1 MRAHQWSGVLV
12 ALSLC
17 RARVALPEVRGAV
30 LYLRGGRESR
40 GSFVV
45 GGAAGEQRKTAANVV
60 GEPSARAELGVERL
74 HRLWHWVGGRAE
86 RESFRILPL
95 SSSNGAKMAPLV
107 SEGLRETHKKC
118 VFRIKPSQPLDKI
131 DTGTNCN
138 SGEIRGPCGSK
149 TTLESDDVR
158 VEPLPR
164 GPPRTTRRHCLF
176 ARPGVDSR
184 VSWCQNNVRGC
195 CSCKAC

>member
-45 GGAAGEQRKTAANVV
+45 GGAAGEKRKTAANVV

-86 RESFRILPL
+86 RESFRNLPL
-95 SSSNGAKMAPLV
+95 RSSNGAKMVPFGN
-107 SEGLRETHKKC
+107 SQNC
-118 VFRIKPSQPLDKI
+118 VFRVCLALINNPSQCWTLEPI
-131 DTGTNCN
+131 V
-138 SGEIRGPCGSK
+138 IRAKSGSK
-149 TTLESDDVR
+149 TTLDSDDVR
-158 VEPLPR
+158 VKPLPR
-164 GPPRTTRRHCLF
+164 WPPRTTWRHCLF